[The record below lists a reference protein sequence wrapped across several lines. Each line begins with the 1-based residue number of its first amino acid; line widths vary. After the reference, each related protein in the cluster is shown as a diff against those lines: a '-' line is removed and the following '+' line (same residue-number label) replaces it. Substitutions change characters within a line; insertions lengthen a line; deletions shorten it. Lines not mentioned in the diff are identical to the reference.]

1 MWQKLRQSP
10 VGLTGAILLSLV
22 ILIAL
27 FAPVIAPHDPNLKE
41 PLLRLKPP
49 VWMVGSVPGFL
60 FGTDALGRDILSRVI
75 YGARVSVA
83 VGMAAVVVAGALGVT
98 IGLVTGYFGGIIDN
112 LLMRFTDAFIS
123 IPGLLLTMLVVGIT
137 GPGVWTLI
145 LVLGVTTWVAYA
157 RVVRGET
164 LAVRER
170 EYVQAARALGQK
182 DFSIIFKHVMPNVR
196 GSIIDLA
203 TMNVASVILAESSLS
218 VLGLGVPP
226 SVPTWGSILSD
237 GRNVITH
244 AWWVATFPGIA
255 ISLTVLGITF
265 MGDWLRDYFDPRLRR
280 I

>member
-196 GSIIDLA
+196 GSIIVLA

-218 VLGLGVPP
+218 FLGLGVPP